1 MAWPTAPGQIAAPL
15 AGFCWRRH
23 LELAHVKCSH
33 PPQSLWP
40 DLEMCCARGADTSSQ
55 GEKKDTK
62 RATSCEVA
70 LSKRLGWG
78 SLNQLLMLL
87 ILNGLAV
94 YSLTAV
100 LPLVLLVI
108 KSPHI
113 FAIVAYRS
121 TPRKS
126 QPGCRLLRALATNF

>member
-78 SLNQLLMLL
+78 MLNQAVNYL
-87 ILNGLAV
+87 ILNKNGQ
-94 YSLTAV
+94 
-100 LPLVLLVI
+100 
-108 KSPHI
+108 
-113 FAIVAYRS
+113 F
-121 TPRKS
+121 RKF
-126 QPGCRLLRALATNF
+126 QYA

>member
-70 LSKRLGWG
+70 LSKRLVELGG
-78 SLNQLLMLL
+78 FEPPSK
-87 ILNGLAV
+87 ITT
-94 YSLTAV
+94 SSV
-100 LPLVLLVI
+100 L
-108 KSPHI
+108 H
-113 FAIVAYRS
+113 A
-121 TPRKS
+121 
-126 QPGCRLLRALATNF
+126 

>member
-1 MAWPTAPGQIAAPL
+1 NIWKRYSMRVSKNWVKFNKMFTLSP
-15 AGFCWRRH
+15 CH

-78 SLNQLLMLL
+78 RLNWIVNLL
-87 ILNGLAV
+87 I
-94 YSLTAV
+94 
-100 LPLVLLVI
+100 
-108 KSPHI
+108 
-113 FAIVAYRS
+113 
-121 TPRKS
+121 
-126 QPGCRLLRALATNF
+126 

>member
-33 PPQSLWP
+33 PSQSLWP
-40 DLEMCCARGADTSSQ
+40 DLEMCCARGADISSE

-70 LSKRLGWG
+70 LSKRLGLG
-78 SLNQLLMLL
+78 ESEFELQIFDFNVFKQL
-87 ILNGLAV
+87 IV
-94 YSLTAV
+94 YVCGT
-100 LPLVLLVI
+100 I
-108 KSPHI
+108 DGTDGKT
-113 FAIVAYRS
+113 
-121 TPRKS
+121 TPS
-126 QPGCRLLRALATNF
+126 